1 MKTSGDHLGKSH
13 GRHLSHIAFLGAF
26 TAVVGLLAGPLGGLG
41 LEERYGLGLLFKLRG
56 PVPPPPNV
64 MIVSLDKRMGGD
76 PDLSEPPGRWPRA
89 FLAGLID
96 HLSDNGAAAI
106 CFDVSFKHEGRN
118 EEDLIFAQS
127 IQDAGNVLLHEDFEM
142 IRLRDRSGR
151 ITGLSARKFFP
162 VIPVLRQNAA
172 ACAPFALPKTPRQ
185 VSRYWTFKPDL
196 DGRPTMPVTLFYF
209 LTGQDHGDFYRLLG
223 KIDPDAVEKL
233 VQTNA
238 GQTPSDR
245 IETQMR
251 GVKTLFDTHPDGFQI
266 LLDDLENQP
275 PDKADPQTGKV
286 LKSLVK
292 LYKGN
297 SRYLNFYGPSGS
309 FATLSCPEIM
319 DRGIPPGTVVFIG
332 LSELISTKQ
341 KDSFPTVFSRSD
353 GVDLNGVE
361 ILATAFS
368 NFWEDRHI
376 HRLSMGRHQLFVL
389 AWGILLGLIC
399 RVPSSRVSAMAVSG
413 ASGVWLAVSF
423 FSFSRAGAWYPLV
436 IPIAIQTPAAFFL
449 SVLWKTRQI
458 KKERAR
464 IRQVF
469 GYYVPDHLVD
479 QLVENVSDIRNNSQM
494 VHGACMFTDA
504 KHFTGLSETVSPM
517 ELGRLMNQY
526 YGEISKPIARHGG
539 ILSKIV
545 GDGMLVLWVA
555 LSPDQNLC
563 KKACLAALDIIS
575 AVEQRHLRPDAPVLP
590 TRIGI
595 HSGQFFY
602 GNIGSIDHYDYTPM
616 GDAVNTASRLE
627 SLNKKL
633 GTWVLVSGDVLSGVE
648 GIVSRKLGDFVLAG
662 KSAPL
667 PVYELIG
674 RTGESTAQEET
685 LCDVFTE
692 ALGRFKQRNFDKAA
706 HLFNECMAFRENDGP
721 SVFYLGLCEAYK
733 ETAPDEEWDGRI
745 KVGK

>member
-1 MKTSGDHLGKSH
+1 M
-13 GRHLSHIAFLGAF
+13 GRHLTRIVLLGAF
-26 TAVVGLLAGPLGGLG
+26 TAVLGLFAGPLGGLG

-56 PVPPPPNV
+56 PVPPPSNV
-64 MIVSLDKRMGGD
+64 LIVSLDKRMGGD
-76 PDLSEPPGRWPRA
+76 SLSETPEWPRA

-96 HLSDNGAAAI
+96 HLSGNGAAAI
-106 CFDVSFKHEGRN
+106 CFDVSFKHEGRKQ
-118 EEDLIFAQS
+118 EDLILAQS
-127 IQDAGNVLLHEDFEM
+127 IQKAGNVLLHEDFEM
-142 IRLRDRSGR
+142 IRLRDQSGR

-196 DGRPTMPVTLFYF
+196 DGRPTLPVILVHF
-209 LTGQDHGDFYRLLG
+209 LSRQDHGDFYRLLG

-233 VQTNA
+233 LHTHA
-238 GQTPSDR
+238 GHMPSDR
-245 IETQMR
+245 IETRIR
-251 GVKTLFDTHPDGFQI
+251 GVKNLFDTHPDQFQ
-266 LLDDLENQP
+266 LLLEDLEKQP
-275 PDKADPQTGKV
+275 PDKADPRKRKV
-286 LKSLVK
+286 LKTLVK
-292 LYKGN
+292 LYQGN
-297 SRYLNFYGPSGS
+297 TRYLNFYGPSGS
-309 FATLSCPEIM
+309 FATLSCVEAM
-319 DRGIPPGTVVFIG
+319 DRDIPPGTVVFVG
-332 LSELISTKQ
+332 LSELISAKQ

-368 NFWEDRHI
+368 NFWEDCQI
-376 HRLSMGRHQLFVL
+376 QRLSMGHHQWFVL

-399 RVPSSRVSAMAVSG
+399 WFPSSRVSALAVSG
-413 ASGVWLAVSF
+413 LSGAWLTVSF
-423 FSFSRAGAWYPLV
+423 FAFSRSGAWYPLV
-436 IPIAIQTPAAFFL
+436 IPIIIQAPAAFFL
-449 SVLWKTRQI
+449 SVLWKNRQI

-479 QLVENVSDIRNNSQM
+479 QLVENVSDIRNSSQM

-504 KHFTGLSETVSPM
+504 KHFTALSETVSPM

-545 GDGMLVLWVA
+545 GDGMLVLWVG

-575 AVEQRHLRPDAPVLP
+575 AVEQHHLQPNAPVLP

-633 GTWVLVSGDVLSGVE
+633 GTWVLVSGDVLSGVD
-648 GIVSRKLGDFVLAG
+648 GILSRKLGDFVLAG

-674 RTGESTAQEET
+674 RTGESTPQDET
-685 LCDVFTE
+685 LCGMFE
-692 ALGRFKQRNFDKAA
+692 KALDLFKQGDFDKAA
-706 HLFNECMAFRENDGP
+706 HGFTECMACRENDGP
-721 SVFYLGLCEAYK
+721 SLFYLGLCEAYK
-733 ETAPDEEWDGRI
+733 KTAPDREWDGRI
-745 KVGK
+745 AVGK